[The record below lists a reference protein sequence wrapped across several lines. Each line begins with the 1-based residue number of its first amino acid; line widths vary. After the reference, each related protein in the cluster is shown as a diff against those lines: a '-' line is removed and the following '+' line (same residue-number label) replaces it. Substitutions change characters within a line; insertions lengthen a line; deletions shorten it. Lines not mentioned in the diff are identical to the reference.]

1 MYPNL
6 GLAQATFD
14 QYGNQ
19 CSISPLVTRSTAGA
33 LAPGQSL
40 FSCDGRIATTTTAA
54 TTIPLVAVPPNTVF
68 YVTDFCCSTA
78 GTSEVDVQ
86 LQSGT
91 IPIDRASVFNT
102 SPASYT
108 HETQPMAIPGNV
120 VNLVFGQ
127 TTAVQNVNFF
137 IAGYFQ
143 AFGF

>member
-1 MYPNL
+1 MYPTL
-6 GLAQATFD
+6 GLPQPTYD

-19 CSISPLVTRSTAGA
+19 CSVNPMVTRSTAGA
-33 LAPGQSL
+33 LAPGQAL

-54 TTIPLVAVPPNTVF
+54 TTIPLVSVPPNMVL
-68 YVTDFCCSTA
+68 YITDFCCSTA
-78 GTSEVDVQ
+78 GTSEVDAQ
-86 LQSGT
+86 IQSGT

-102 SPASYT
+102 SPAAYL

-120 VNLVFGQ
+120 LSLVLSQ

-143 AFGF
+143 AFGQ